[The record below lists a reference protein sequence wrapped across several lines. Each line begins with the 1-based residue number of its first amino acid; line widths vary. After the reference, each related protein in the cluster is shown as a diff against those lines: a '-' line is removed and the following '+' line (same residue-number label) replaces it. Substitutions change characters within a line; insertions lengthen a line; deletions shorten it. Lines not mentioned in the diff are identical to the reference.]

1 MLFLYSIIY
10 FIPVLPIIF
19 RQSVLSCLIMMSTL
33 FADVAFTYIL
43 IRFFSVIYNLLLFL
57 VNRFRLLF
65 FTRIIVDKHG
75 VKIVPQTID
84 KSLFR
89 MYFYPRSA
97 SAWICFSA
105 TSLIWSFSV
114 PATHPL
120 FWHPMPLPFSL
131 PADMIHCDSGLL
143 SMTFSPFPWTK
154 KSPRLEFLI

>member
-1 MLFLYSIIY
+1 MKRDWASNIRNTTVFHTRHYNICHIFSYNLLFTYSMLFLYSIIY

-84 KSLFR
+84 KKYILNRLFSMNQNIYKR
-89 MYFYPRSA
+89 NTNFNLNWLYWNF
-97 SAWICFSA
+97 
-105 TSLIWSFSV
+105 V
-114 PATHPL
+114 PNN
-120 FWHPMPLPFSL
+120 
-131 PADMIHCDSGLL
+131 I
-143 SMTFSPFPWTK
+143 
-154 KSPRLEFLI
+154 

>member
-1 MLFLYSIIY
+1 MKRNWVSNIRNTTVFHTRNYNICHIFSYNLLFTYSMLFLYSIIY
-10 FIPVLPIIF
+10 FIPVLPIII

-84 KSLFR
+84 KKYILNRLF
-89 MYFYPRSA
+89 
-97 SAWICFSA
+97 
-105 TSLIWSFSV
+105 
-114 PATHPL
+114 
-120 FWHPMPLPFSL
+120 
-131 PADMIHCDSGLL
+131 
-143 SMTFSPFPWTK
+143 SMNQNIYKRNTNFN
-154 KSPRLEFLI
+154 LN

>member
-1 MLFLYSIIY
+1 MKRNRVSNIRNTTVFHTRNYNIYLSYFLLSMLFLYSIIY

-84 KSLFR
+84 KKYILNRLF
-89 MYFYPRSA
+89 
-97 SAWICFSA
+97 
-105 TSLIWSFSV
+105 
-114 PATHPL
+114 
-120 FWHPMPLPFSL
+120 
-131 PADMIHCDSGLL
+131 
-143 SMTFSPFPWTK
+143 SMNQNIYKRNTNFN
-154 KSPRLEFLI
+154 LN

>member
-1 MLFLYSIIY
+1 MKRNWVSNIRNTTVFHTRNYNICHIFSYNLLFTYSMLFLYSIIY

-84 KSLFR
+84 KKYILNRLFSMNQNIYKR
-89 MYFYPRSA
+89 NTNFNPNWLYWNF
-97 SAWICFSA
+97 
-105 TSLIWSFSV
+105 V
-114 PATHPL
+114 PNN
-120 FWHPMPLPFSL
+120 
-131 PADMIHCDSGLL
+131 I
-143 SMTFSPFPWTK
+143 
-154 KSPRLEFLI
+154 